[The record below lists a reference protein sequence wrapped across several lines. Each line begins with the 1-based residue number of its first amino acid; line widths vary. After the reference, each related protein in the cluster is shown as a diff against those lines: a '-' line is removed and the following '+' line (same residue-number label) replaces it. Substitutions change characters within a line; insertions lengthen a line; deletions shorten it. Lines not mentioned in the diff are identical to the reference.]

1 MKRFSCQESWVC
13 SLWVRQLAAGG
24 VKFTFTDVSLVDA
37 SGAETMGTVQA
48 VVKTQKT
55 GQIITCSY
63 FLDPN
68 NQYAGQFQ
76 GIANTVNADSA
87 EAVLRLLRAKLWR
100 SSGTCQI
107 REKEFID
114 EAYIFVRHSWIVHS
128 RLGIRNHFGQ
138 VHLHG
143 DDCGRCAGYD

>member
-1 MKRFSCQESWVC
+1 MLIC
-13 SLWVRQLAAGG
+13 SVKFKVQNIREKEIINEAFILVRSPGYVPYGFGVASGG

-37 SGAETMGTVQA
+37 NGAETMGTVQA

-76 GIANTVNADSA
+76 GIDNTVNADSA
-87 EAVLRLLRAKLWR
+87 EAI
-100 SSGTCQI
+100 CDYCEQ
-107 REKEFID
+107 
-114 EAYIFVRHSWIVHS
+114 
-128 RLGIRNHFGQ
+128 NFGGRQ
-138 VHLHG
+138 VPA
-143 DDCGRCAGYD
+143 R